1 MRRTH
6 TNYAAW
12 SSSGAPLKLIGILGQ
27 STAVGRGNVNTD
39 VGVATPPW
47 TAPFTGVTL
56 KQYEGTHVDPPV
68 TVYDDTR
75 ALQPRTWND
84 PAVNQGTELSMGRY
98 LYGVKPGAFAIV
110 KWGIGATG
118 LQEGFTPSS
127 TYPSTGGNALAR
139 AIAYFQQAAGQ
150 LGGQFVLFCFYG
162 CETDALTTGPANAVN
177 VNMAAMLGGLRT
189 AFGANIPL
197 VFEELTS
204 QLPIGTYPFRDTVR
218 AQQTTFVGGA
228 TNVTM
233 INCDDL
239 PIDSGNHEYV
249 GDSLLTFG
257 NRAAIAALAL
267 LNIDIPP
274 VAAFNFSAN
283 ALVVTFTD
291 ASTDVDG
298 SIVGWRWTFGDGS
311 NSVAQN
317 PVHGYGA
324 NGNYTVTLTAV
335 DNKGGTNTV
344 TRQVNV
350 STPTWT
356 LDATSRF
363 GTPATPAEWTQF
375 GATLPVPM
383 GPPAFRY
390 EMQDAS
396 GNLAE
401 ANGTGKTLT
410 VGGAPVYQV
419 TIPGWSRK
427 GIGPNGTAT
436 NQTAAN
442 NAMPNINAHSTLA
455 YALVLVTTT
464 AAQPSRFFY
473 GAGSVNDFQAQAG
486 TDKTRL
492 RDGAAANGTV
502 AMSGAVFPVW
512 LKLDRTGQINA
523 LYTNKEKITVA
534 WNPAAAG
541 ASLTVQFGT
550 SLDAASSTT
559 ILQLAVWNDA
569 DAEQSDANISAFGSG
584 LGWTMS
590 GF

>member
-150 LGGQFVLFCFYG
+150 LGG
-162 CETDALTTGPANAVN
+162 
-177 VNMAAMLGGLRT
+177 
-189 AFGANIPL
+189 
-197 VFEELTS
+197 
-204 QLPIGTYPFRDTVR
+204 
-218 AQQTTFVGGA
+218 
-228 TNVTM
+228 
-233 INCDDL
+233 
-239 PIDSGNHEYV
+239 H
-249 GDSLLTFG
+249 
-257 NRAAIAALAL
+257 
-267 LNIDIPP
+267 
-274 VAAFNFSAN
+274 
-283 ALVVTFTD
+283 
-291 ASTDVDG
+291 
-298 SIVGWRWTFGDGS
+298 
-311 NSVAQN
+311 
-317 PVHGYGA
+317 
-324 NGNYTVTLTAV
+324 TVTLTAV